1 MGKFRLV
8 GSVGFRPRP
17 LRSSRGD
24 PGYGVVEP
32 GPRDQPAVVPV
43 SQDQRNK
50 IIGFHAQLAHY
61 IVPRCVGPSHP
72 TQVCAVYWR
81 DETPLFTG
89 PVGCKVVYI
98 RGAA

>member
-61 IVPRCVGPSHP
+61 IVHSTVMRGPL
-72 TQVCAVYWR
+72 
-81 DETPLFTG
+81 TPNTS
-89 PVGCKVVYI
+89 V
-98 RGAA
+98 RGVLAR